1 MFSGIGH
8 ALTGILILTALVLSI
23 GSENNNYTDIDYGI
37 KYLDAEY
44 TQIKNK

>member
-1 MFSGIGH
+1 MFSSIEH
-8 ALTGILILTALVLSI
+8 TLTGILILTTLVLSI
-23 GSENNNYTDIDYGI
+23 GGENSNYTDIDCGI